1 MGYYYLERWGYLCS
15 SLNCCWLYYGRFE
28 TFREAYERRK
38 YLEDRYGGK
47 FRIEWRKEEE
57 A

>member
-1 MGYYYLERWGYLCS
+1 MGYYYLERWGYLCTKH
-15 SLNCCWLYYGRFE
+15 WLYYGRFK
-28 TFREAYERRK
+28 TFAEANEQRK

-47 FRIEWRKEEE
+47 FRIDWRKEE